1 MKKCWRL
8 TNAYDT
14 RRFQRVKLN
23 IDLSLKKECVIYIF
37 LSHKVIALW
46 EVMKGGFNM
55 NQEELKK
62 RARRFTEELQV
73 PISRFANKVGF
84 DRSSY
89 YRWLKGENV
98 FSEAKLNKIDN
109 YLKKYGF

>member
-1 MKKCWRL
+1 M
-8 TNAYDT
+8 
-14 RRFQRVKLN
+14 
-23 IDLSLKKECVIYIF
+23 ECVIYIF

-46 EVMKGGFNM
+46 EVMKGGLNM

-98 FSEAKLNKIDN
+98 FSEVKLKKIDN
-109 YLKKYGF
+109 YLRTYGF

>member
-1 MKKCWRL
+1 
-8 TNAYDT
+8 
-14 RRFQRVKLN
+14 
-23 IDLSLKKECVIYIF
+23 
-37 LSHKVIALW
+37 
-46 EVMKGGFNM
+46 M

-89 YRWLKGENV
+89 YR
-98 FSEAKLNKIDN
+98 
-109 YLKKYGF
+109 